1 MTQEDTKVDSIA
13 TEEENGSTATP
24 APETEPEASATVVP
38 VANAPKKP
46 LGTKEVIP
54 FEWKLVGYTG
64 GTAVTLFKAVDRQ
77 DVEVQ
82 YERILKDGYYK
93 DLKILDINAK
103 VVQPKKPKITKPPGE
118 KKKSAATDDP
128 KKPDRAQHADAKKA
142 PAPKNAKK
150 AKIPVKKSAKAKA
163 PPKRTAKKK

>member
-1 MTQEDTKVDSIA
+1 MTQEDTEVES
-13 TEEENGSTATP
+13 TSTVEENGSTANP
-24 APETEPEASATVVP
+24 APETEPDETAAVAP

-103 VVQPKKPKITKPPGE
+103 VIQPKKPKAAKPPGE
-118 KKKSAATDDP
+118 KKKPAATDD
-128 KKPDRAQHADAKKA
+128 AKKA
-142 PAPKNAKK
+142 DRAPSADARKAPASKIAKK
-150 AKIPVKKSAKAKA
+150 AKVPVKKSAKTKA
-163 PPKRTAKKK
+163 PSKRTAKKK